1 MHFSTIIGG
10 LSAVG
15 GLTLAHAAVTN
26 PVIEAEN
33 FNVTAALENFGV
45 DVSKIPALESYT
57 DLQARST
64 EKACAATCAS
74 LSLLFGSKVSAQK
87 SEGYNNF
94 TGSFWSVQQEEVQP
108 HCVFRPTKNT
118 EVSTAVLISRL
129 TGCEFAARS
138 GGHAAFTGASSAPG
152 GVSIWFKDM
161 DTITLNEDKTVASI
175 GPGNNWLS
183 TYSFLEP
190 YGLAVIG
197 GRASSIGVGGF
208 VLGGGISYHSNLHG
222 WACDNVESFEVV
234 TASGLIV
241 TASATSYP
249 DLYWAL
255 RGGGN
260 NFGLVTKYNL
270 YTIPSPVLYGGA
282 RIFLETEF
290 PDVINAWV
298 NVINNATVDPKAQQF
313 VAFLSNQG
321 MNLATAELTY
331 VKNDSNPEI
340 YKQYRSIPA
349 ISDTSSA
356 KTLVEYVKY
365 LETEN
370 PFHLREVY
378 WPISAALDEK
388 FANWVVELFFSMRP
402 QMDNVAGGQ
411 PVLIYQ
417 AVTEPMLQNMK
428 NFGGN
433 PLGLAGST
441 SPVHILHISFWWTET
456 SDDQIV
462 YAFVN
467 SFIEQVIAEAK
478 VRGLFNQYVYMN
490 YAGMFQDP
498 ISGYGTANKNR
509 LKEIAKI
516 YDPRGVYQTLQPGY
530 FKLEGAPV
538 TGAF

>member
-1 MHFSTIIGG
+1 MYLSTLIGG
-10 LSAVG
+10 LSAIG

-33 FNVTAALENFGV
+33 FNVTAALEDLGV
-45 DVSKIPALESYT
+45 DVSEIPALESYT
-57 DLQARST
+57 GLQARST
-64 EKACAATCAS
+64 ERACAAACAS
-74 LSLLFGSKVSAQK
+74 LSFLFGSKVSAQN
-87 SEGYNNF
+87 SDGYNTF

-118 EVSTAVLISRL
+118 EVSTAVLLSRL

-152 GVSIWFKDM
+152 GISIWFKDM
-161 DTITLNEDKTVASI
+161 DAVTLNADKTVASI

-183 TYSFLEP
+183 TYSALEP
-190 YGLAVIG
+190 YGLAVVG

-222 WACDNVESFEVV
+222 WSCDNVQSFEVV

-241 TASATSYP
+241 TASATSFP

-282 RIFLETEF
+282 RIFLQTEF
-290 PDVINAWV
+290 PEVINAWV
-298 NVINNATVDPKAQQF
+298 NVINNATVDPNAQQY
-313 VAFLSNQG
+313 VAFLSTQG

-349 ISDTSSA
+349 ISDTSST

-370 PFHLREVY
+370 PYHLREVY

-388 FANWVVELFFSMRP
+388 FANWVVELFFSMSP
-402 QMDNVAGGQ
+402 QMANVAGGQ

-417 AVTEPMLQNMK
+417 AVTEPMLKNMK

-433 PLGLAGST
+433 PLGLADSPG
-441 SPVHILHISFWWTET
+441 PVHILHVAFWWTET

-467 SFIEQVIAEAK
+467 SFIEKVLAEAK
-478 VRGLFNQYVYMN
+478 VRGLFNEYVYMN

-498 ISGYGTANKNR
+498 ISGYGAANKAQ
-509 LKEIAKI
+509 LKKIAKK
-516 YDPRGVYQTLQPGY
+516 YDPRGIYQTLQPGY